1 LIAIHSVAHLP
12 NPIWY
17 NEVDLRNRP
26 TEELPALVRLRVLE
40 IKCYLYR
47 PLLFF
52 AIHKPLNEVD
62 MPLIQSSVNDAIG
75 HELEM
80 IRSNATTHRHHG
92 TWYTCRGAMSSVFAI
107 AAVLKS
113 RRINVTAEWADVLG
127 LAAATLNFW
136 EQEAAD
142 LAKGKMIVSDL
153 LDELQMLE

>member
-1 LIAIHSVAHLP
+1 
-12 NPIWY
+12 
-17 NEVDLRNRP
+17 
-26 TEELPALVRLRVLE
+26 
-40 IKCYLYR
+40 
-47 PLLFF
+47 
-52 AIHKPLNEVD
+52 
-62 MPLIQSSVNDAIG
+62 
-75 HELEM
+75 
-80 IRSNATTHRHHG
+80 
-92 TWYTCRGAMSSVFAI
+92 MSSVFAI